1 MTTVPSVGAGGLTRA
16 HWPSAQ
22 GRAPGEQLCYD
33 CGHEL
38 GMTFRNTSK
47 EFEELPPG
55 LV

>member
-1 MTTVPSVGAGGLTRA
+1 MTTVPSVGVGGVTGA
-16 HWPSAQ
+16 PWPSAQ
-22 GRAPGEQLCYD
+22 GRAPREQRCYD

-38 GMTFRNTSK
+38 GMMLRKSSR